1 MPLSNGRLGVAIWSA
16 DGLTAQSNRADTM
29 PARLSTG
36 QVVIP
41 GIVALSRAKDYA
53 EQAGVVA
60 DAMQEDL
67 VQDIDGL
74 IRVTSAIPP

>member
-1 MPLSNGRLGVAIWSA
+1 
-16 DGLTAQSNRADTM
+16 M